1 MDVDFI
7 IKAGELIT
15 CTEKFSIKNGAIAC
29 SRGRI
34 VDVGKAS
41 LLRKTHRGEFLDFSE
56 NTIMPGFIDSHTHL
70 IWDGTREEEF
80 VMKLQGKSYLEIQRA
95 GGGIYY
101 TVDKTRKASRE
112 KLKQNALKTLDRM
125 LICGTTTIEAKSG
138 YGLDEKTE
146 MKSLDIIKNLR
157 HPIELH
163 PTFLA
168 HVIPKE
174 FGGKEDSYLDSVGVL
189 LAKIKKENRAEFVDV
204 FCDEGAF
211 TKDQARKILTDAKGR
226 GFKIKMHADEFSL
239 GGAEVAGELGC
250 ISAEHL
256 LKTTEKGMEALAR
269 NNVVACLLP
278 GTPFMLGTEYA
289 NARLMLQKGITIA
302 LATDFN
308 PNCLCETMQLV
319 ISLACV
325 GMKMTPQETIMAST
339 VGCAKALGLKD
350 VGSLE
355 RGKKADFIVL
365 DVPSHK
371 HVGYHFGINL
381 VTHVIKKGK
390 LVVEEGKMKR

>member
-7 IKAGELIT
+7 VGAGELIT
-15 CTEKFSIKNGAIAC
+15 CTEEFSIKNGAIAC

-41 LLRKTHRGEFLDFSE
+41 LLRRTHKGEFLDFSG
-56 NTIMPGFIDSHTHL
+56 NTILPGFIDSHTHL

-112 KLKQNALKTLDRM
+112 KLKQNALETLDRM
-125 LICGTTTIEAKSG
+125 LVCGTTTIEAKSG
-138 YGLDEKTE
+138 YGLDERTE
-146 MKSLDIIKNLR
+146 MKSLDVIKNLR
-157 HPIELH
+157 HPVELH

-174 FGGKEDSYLDSVGVL
+174 FGGKEDSYLDSVKVL
-189 LAKIKKENRAEFVDV
+189 LEKIKKEKLAKFVDV

-211 TKDQARKILTDAKGR
+211 TKDQARKILTEAKGY
-226 GFKIKMHADEFSL
+226 GFRIKMHADEFSS

-256 LKTTEKGMEALAR
+256 LRTTERGMEALAKSR
-269 NNVVACLLP
+269 TVACLLP
-278 GTPFMLGTEYA
+278 GTPFMLGTAYA
-289 NARLMLQKGITIA
+289 NARLILQKGITVA

-308 PNCLCETMQLV
+308 PNCMCESMQPVLT
-319 ISLACV
+319 LACV
-325 GMKMTPQETIMAST
+325 GMKMTPKEAIMAST
-339 VGCAKALGLKD
+339 AGGAKALGLDD
-350 VGSLE
+350 VGTLE
-355 RGKKADFIVL
+355 CGKKADFIVL
-365 DVPSHK
+365 DTPSHA
-371 HVGYHFGINL
+371 HLGYHFGANL
-381 VTHVIKKGK
+381 VSHVFKKGR
-390 LVVEEGKMKR
+390 LVAEGGRVKR

>member
-1 MDVDFI
+1 
-7 IKAGELIT
+7 
-15 CTEKFSIKNGAIAC
+15 
-29 SRGRI
+29 
-34 VDVGKAS
+34 
-41 LLRKTHRGEFLDFSE
+41 
-56 NTIMPGFIDSHTHL
+56 
-70 IWDGTREEEF
+70 
-80 VMKLQGKSYLEIQRA
+80 
-95 GGGIYY
+95 
-101 TVDKTRKASRE
+101 
-112 KLKQNALKTLDRM
+112 M
-125 LICGTTTIEAKSG
+125 LACGTTTIEAKSG
-138 YGLDEKTE
+138 YGLDERTE
-146 MKSLDIIKNLR
+146 MKSLDVIEKIR

-174 FGGKEDSYLDSVGVL
+174 FSGKEDSYLDLVGVL
-189 LAKIKKENRAEFVDV
+189 LAKIKKGNRAEFVDV

-226 GFKIKMHADEFSL
+226 GFKIKMHADEFSS
-239 GGAEVAGELGC
+239 GGAEVAGELSC

-256 LKTTEKGMEALAR
+256 LRTTEKGMEALAR

-289 NARLMLQKGITIA
+289 NARPMLQKGITVA

-325 GMKMTPQETIMAST
+325 GMKMTPQEAIMAST
-339 VGCAKALGLKD
+339 VGGAKALGLND

-371 HVGYHFGINL
+371 HIGYHFGINL
-381 VTHVIKKGK
+381 VTHVIKKCK

>member
-7 IKAGELIT
+7 VEAGELIT
-15 CTEKFSIKNGAIAC
+15 CTEEFSIKNGAIAC

-41 LLRKTHRGEFLDFSE
+41 LLRRTHKGEFLDFSG
-56 NTIMPGFIDSHTHL
+56 NTILPGFIDSHTHL

-112 KLKQNALKTLDRM
+112 RLKQNALKTLDRM

-138 YGLDEKTE
+138 YGLDERTE
-146 MKSLDIIKNLR
+146 MKSLDVIKNLR
-157 HPIELH
+157 HPVELH

-174 FGGKEDSYLDSVGVL
+174 FGGKEDSYLDSVKVL
-189 LAKIKKENRAEFVDV
+189 LEKIKNRNLAKFVDV

-211 TKDQARKILTDAKGR
+211 TKDQARKILTEAKEH
-226 GFKIKMHADEFSL
+226 GFKIKMHADEFSS
-239 GGAEVAGELGC
+239 GGAEVAGELSC

-256 LKTTEKGMEALAR
+256 LRTTERGMEALAR

-278 GTPFMLGTEYA
+278 GTPFMLGTAYA
-289 NARLMLQKGITIA
+289 NARLMLQKGITVA

-308 PNCLCETMQLV
+308 PNCMCESMQLV
-319 ISLACV
+319 MSLACV
-325 GMKMTPQETIMAST
+325 GMKMTPKEAIMAST
-339 VGCAKALGLKD
+339 VGGAKALGLTN

-355 RGKKADFIVL
+355 PQKKADFIVL
-365 DVPSHK
+365 DAPSHA
-371 HVGYHFGINL
+371 HLGYHFGANL
-381 VTHVIKKGK
+381 VSHVFKGGEM
-390 LVVEEGKMKR
+390 VVEEGRLLK

>member
-7 IKAGELIT
+7 VGAGELIT
-15 CTEKFSIKNGAIAC
+15 CTEEFSIKNGAIAC

-41 LLRKTHRGEFLDFSE
+41 LLRRTHKGEFLDFSG
-56 NTIMPGFIDSHTHL
+56 NTILPGFIDSHTHL

-112 KLKQNALKTLDRM
+112 KLKQNALETLDRM

-138 YGLDEKTE
+138 YGLDERTE
-146 MKSLDIIKNLR
+146 MKSLDVIKNIR
-157 HPIELH
+157 HPVELH

-174 FGGKEDSYLDSVGVL
+174 FRGKEDSYIDSVRML
-189 LAKIKKENRAEFVDV
+189 LAKIKKEKLAKFVDV

-211 TKDQARKILTDAKGR
+211 TEYQARKILTEAKGH
-226 GFKIKMHADEFSL
+226 GFKIKMHADEFSS

-256 LKTTEKGMEALAR
+256 LRTTERGMEALAR

-278 GTPFMLGTEYA
+278 GTPFMLRTAYA
-289 NARLMLQKGITIA
+289 NARLILQKGITVA

-308 PNCLCETMQLV
+308 PNCMCESMQLV
-319 ISLACV
+319 LTLACV
-325 GMKMTPQETIMAST
+325 GMKMTPQEAIMAST
-339 VGCAKALGLKD
+339 VGGAKALGLND

-355 RGKKADFIVL
+355 PQKKADFIVL
-365 DVPSHK
+365 DAPSHA
-371 HVGYHFGINL
+371 HLGYHFGANL
-381 VTHVIKKGK
+381 VSHVFKGGEM
-390 LVVEEGKMKR
+390 VVEEGRLLK

>member
-7 IKAGELIT
+7 VEAGELIT
-15 CTEKFSIKNGAIAC
+15 CTEEFSIKNGAIAC

-41 LLRKTHRGEFLDFSE
+41 LLRRTHKGEFLDFSG
-56 NTIMPGFIDSHTHL
+56 NTILPGFIDSHTHL

-112 KLKQNALKTLDRM
+112 RLKQNALKTLDRM

-138 YGLDEKTE
+138 YGLDERTE
-146 MKSLDIIKNLR
+146 MKSLDVIKNLR
-157 HPIELH
+157 HPVELH

-174 FGGKEDSYLDSVGVL
+174 FGGKEDSYLDSVKVL
-189 LAKIKKENRAEFVDV
+189 LEKIKNRNLAKFVDV

-211 TKDQARKILTDAKGR
+211 TKDQARKILTEAKEH
-226 GFKIKMHADEFSL
+226 GFKIKMHADEFSS

-256 LKTTEKGMEALAR
+256 LRTTERGMEALAR

-278 GTPFMLGTEYA
+278 GTPFMLGTAYA
-289 NARLMLQKGITIA
+289 NARLMLQKGITVA

-308 PNCLCETMQLV
+308 PNCMCESMQLV
-319 ISLACV
+319 MSLACV
-325 GMKMTPQETIMAST
+325 GMKMTPKEAIMAST
-339 VGCAKALGLKD
+339 VGGAKALGLTN

-355 RGKKADFIVL
+355 PQKKADFIVL
-365 DVPSHK
+365 DAPSHA
-371 HVGYHFGINL
+371 HLGYHFGANL
-381 VTHVIKKGK
+381 VSHVFKGGEM
-390 LVVEEGKMKR
+390 VVEEGRLLK

>member
-7 IKAGELIT
+7 VKAGELIT
-15 CTEKFSIKNGAIAC
+15 CTKEFSIKNGAIAC

-41 LLRKTHRGEFLDFSE
+41 LLRRIHRGEFLDFSG
-56 NTIMPGFIDSHTHL
+56 NTILPGFIDSHTHL

-138 YGLDEKTE
+138 YGLDGRTE
-146 MKSLDIIKNLR
+146 MKSLDVIKNLR
-157 HPIELH
+157 HPVELH
-163 PTFLA
+163 PTYLA

-174 FGGKEDSYLDSVGVL
+174 FSGKEDSYIDSVRVL
-189 LAKIKKENRAEFVDV
+189 LAKIKKEKLAKFVDV

-211 TKDQARKILTDAKGR
+211 TKDQTREILTEAKTH
-226 GFKIKMHADEFSL
+226 GFKLKMHADEFSS

-256 LKTTEKGMEALAR
+256 LRTTERGMEALAR

-278 GTPFMLGTEYA
+278 GTPFILGTAHA
-289 NARLMLQKGITIA
+289 NARLMLQKGITVA

-308 PNCLCETMQLV
+308 PNCLCENIQLV
-319 ISLACV
+319 MSLACV
-325 GMKMTPQETIMAST
+325 GMKMTPQEAIMAST
-339 VGCAKALGLKD
+339 VGGAKALGLND
-350 VGSLE
+350 VGTLE
-355 RGKKADFIVL
+355 RGKKADFIIA
-365 DVPSHK
+365 DIPSHT
-371 HVGYHFGINL
+371 HIGYHFGVNL
-381 VTHVIKKGK
+381 VTHVFKKGK
-390 LVVEEGKMKR
+390 LVVEEGKVKR